1 MEFLLKRFMK
11 RRGFFGKLAGAAAV
25 LTGAA
30 VTANG
35 KKVTGPEWT
44 GLNKIGKT
52 ISNNISIPGDGEWH
66 IIEELTFPI
75 TKYLEKSTLSFNI
88 FFTLQQSID
97 ANVGHYFKL
106 RFRDLEGNYLMPDLL
121 TGQTTHSA
129 NSPYNCAFQDTIWHQ
144 ELKKNPLAG
153 EYMIEVFA
161 LVGAGVMTL
170 PSTMTTLIVE
180 ECPHLKRA
188 GEPVF

>member
-1 MEFLLKRFMK
+1 MM
-11 RRGFFGKLAGAAAV
+11 RRGFLGKLAGVAAI
-25 LTGAA
+25 LGGSA
-30 VTANG
+30 VTASA
-35 KKVTGPEWT
+35 KKITGPEWT
-44 GLNKIGKT
+44 GLNKIGYT
-52 ISNNISIPGDGEWH
+52 ILNDIRIVGDGEWH

-75 TKYLEKSTLSFNI
+75 TKHLEKSTLSFNI

-97 ANVGHYFKL
+97 GNVGHYFKL

-144 ELKKNPLAG
+144 ELKKNPLQG
-153 EYMIEVFA
+153 DYFIEVYA
-161 LVGAGVMTL
+161 LVGAGIMTL

-180 ECPHLKRA
+180 EAPHLKRA
-188 GEPVF
+188 GEPVY